1 MNSKL
6 KAAFIISII
15 INVLL
20 IGMVF
25 GALRHRFEAGGS
37 RQDRFM
43 ADIEKLP
50 EPARSRLRDKIA
62 KLRDDK
68 DPLREQM
75 RTARNEAIRLL
86 VAQPFDE
93 PAYDRQ
99 IAKINELRAQIS
111 NRMSTEMK
119 DMIKGLPPEQRS
131 AIGNILTRPPSPSR

>member
-25 GALRHRFEAGGS
+25 GALRHRLEGRGS
-37 RQDRFM
+37 RQDRLM
-43 ADIEKLP
+43 ADIDKLP
-50 EPARSRLRDKIA
+50 EPARSRMRDKMT
-62 KLRDDK
+62 KLRDDS

-86 VAQPFDE
+86 VAEPFNE
-93 PAYDRQ
+93 SAYDGQ
-99 IAKINELRAQIS
+99 IAKINELRAQIT

-119 DMIKGLPPEQRS
+119 DMIKGLPPQQRS
-131 AIGNILTRPPSPSR
+131 AIGNILTRPPSSSR

>member
-1 MNSKL
+1 
-6 KAAFIISII
+6 
-15 INVLL
+15 
-20 IGMVF
+20 
-25 GALRHRFEAGGS
+25 
-37 RQDRFM
+37 M
-43 ADIEKLP
+43 AEIEKLP

-93 PAYDRQ
+93 SAYDRQ

-131 AIGNILTRPPSPSR
+131 AIGNILTRPPSSSR